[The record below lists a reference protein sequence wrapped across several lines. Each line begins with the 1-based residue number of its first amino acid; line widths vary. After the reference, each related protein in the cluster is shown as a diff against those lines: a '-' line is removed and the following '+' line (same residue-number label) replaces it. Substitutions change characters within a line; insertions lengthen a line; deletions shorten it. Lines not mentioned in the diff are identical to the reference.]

1 MDAEQLRTWI
11 NARLPDP
18 VVERVER
25 EDGASDEPPTYVL
38 YTHRPGI
45 IIGKRAARLI
55 ELKEAME
62 AELGPL
68 RLNIVELRR

>member
-1 MDAEQLRTWI
+1 MDAEQLCAWI

-18 VVERVER
+18 VVENVER
-25 EDGASDEPPTYVL
+25 QDGASDEPPTYAL
-38 YTHRPGI
+38 YTRRPGI
-45 IIGKRAARLI
+45 IIGKRAARLTA
-55 ELKEAME
+55 LKEAME